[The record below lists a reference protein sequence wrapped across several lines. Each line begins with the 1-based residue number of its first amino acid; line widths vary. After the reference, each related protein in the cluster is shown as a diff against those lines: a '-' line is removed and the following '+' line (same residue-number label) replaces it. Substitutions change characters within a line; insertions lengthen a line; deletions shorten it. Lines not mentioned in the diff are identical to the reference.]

1 MLPLPRRFTL
11 FIQHRLIKDSWA
23 DELDILHASNSSRR
37 GTAMS
42 DPVSKL
48 ALSSGMTL
56 VPDKDALKSMG
67 ARALVTTI
75 AARHP

>member
-1 MLPLPRRFTL
+1 MPRRFTL

-23 DELDILHASNSSRR
+23 DELDILHAS
-37 GTAMS
+37 
-42 DPVSKL
+42 
-48 ALSSGMTL
+48 SSGMTL
-56 VPDKDALKSMG
+56 APDKDILKSMD